1 MIPLVVLLIAILCFI
16 RKQLIKVTTVVELKN
31 AEDMANTFKVRNIQ
45 IDANDREIST
55 LNNVTATTSNNM
67 LQTTDHKKHGSDANF
82 LPGILAAGSA
92 EKGLFRDTL
101 TSFVNKKGR
110 QESNNMKQLPTNE
123 EILELL
129 KGRSREEKKLL
140 LQEIEIAR

>member
-1 MIPLVVLLIAILCFI
+1 M
-16 RKQLIKVTTVVELKN
+16 TTVVELKN

-67 LQTTDHKKHGSDANF
+67 LKTTDHKKHGSDANF

-101 TSFVNKKGR
+101 TGFVNKKGR
-110 QESNNMKQLPTNE
+110 
-123 EILELL
+123 
-129 KGRSREEKKLL
+129 
-140 LQEIEIAR
+140 